1 MDISVATA
9 QADCESAEFDV
20 FGGQVVSADC
30 TYFSGVATNVTI
42 IPYNPLEHKYR
53 HLPLTLIDAMH
64 SHLKLCVST
73 DWNLL
78 YLFGCLLRAAS
89 FLKCSLALAGKQ
101 VRYRGWR
108 DLRENLIRGEH
119 KPPGT
124 GVCSSSSSSRRLRSV
139 SI

>member
-1 MDISVATA
+1 M
-9 QADCESAEFDV
+9 
-20 FGGQVVSADC
+20 SADC

-89 FLKCSLALAGKQ
+89 FLKCSLALAGT
-101 VRYRGWR
+101 
-108 DLRENLIRGEH
+108 
-119 KPPGT
+119 GT
-124 GVCSSSSSSRRLRSV
+124 LPRLAGSARKSHSRRTQATRDRCV
-139 SI
+139 FRQQQ